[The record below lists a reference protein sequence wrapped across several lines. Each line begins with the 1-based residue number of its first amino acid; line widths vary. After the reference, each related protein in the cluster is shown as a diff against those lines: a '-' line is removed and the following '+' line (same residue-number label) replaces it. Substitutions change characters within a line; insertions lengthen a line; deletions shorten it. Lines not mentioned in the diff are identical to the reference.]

1 MLPSFSLENINTN
14 TTIDPNT
21 TPNINSTQFSEQPT
35 EQIPIY
41 RYGFFMVDNEIIRN
55 YGGRI
60 GPYAISVYN
69 VLSCCADSTGTCF
82 PSISYIANNTGMG
95 ETSVRQALKVLQKEG
110 LLEITSRYNEDGR
123 QRSNLYILLPI
134 EKAPPLSTQMM
145 TLPDEKEG
153 SPHEPYT
160 LRETK
165 GEDTSREPKRNPS
178 YLYTSEREL
187 ERNTTR
193 EKPSN
198 TEVNPTPVE
207 TVVVGDSSTPTQDI
221 SDLNHPEQEEHLNYV
236 LNRFTELTDKEQPNS
251 RELIQL
257 RELSRYAKDT
267 VVNTFDAALEWATN
281 PHKAPIRD
289 AAAWLLGTAKR
300 MEKRGGTPVKP
311 RTEEPTSEDYRR
323 FNREN
328 GGVLLGLSGSVEEG
342 GSYQDEVETKVEA
355 EVKVEPQPQP
365 QSLPPTE
372 EQKEVLAFAK
382 EQMKGEI
389 NSITYGMAI
398 EPLTLIAVEGERYI
412 LQAPSPSM
420 LQFLQQNGIGHV
432 KRVFRDHLGQPRAII
447 DFQAASQP
455 EPIDPTRRRY
465 R

>member
-1 MLPSFSLENINTN
+1 MLPSFSSENINTN
-14 TTIDPNT
+14 TTINPNT

-82 PSISYIANNTGMG
+82 PSISYIADNTGMG

-123 QRSNLYILLPI
+123 QRSNLYILLPV
-134 EKAPPLSTQMM
+134 EKMA
-145 TLPDEKEG
+145 TLTPQTTTLLDEKEG
-153 SPHEPYT
+153 VSHAPYA
-160 LRETK
+160 LHETK
-165 GEDTSREPKRNPS
+165 GGGVPHAPEQNSS
-178 YLYTSEREL
+178 YLYTSEREPKSY
-187 ERNTTR
+187 NTH

-198 TEVNPTPVE
+198 TDVNFTPVE
-207 TVVVGDSSTPTQDI
+207 TVVVGDSSTPSQQI
-221 SDLNHPEQEEHLNYV
+221 SNFNHPEQEEYLNYI

-251 RELIQL
+251 RELLQL
-257 RELSRYAKDT
+257 RELSHYTKGLID
-267 VVNTFDAALEWATN
+267 NTFNAALEWATN

-300 MEKRGGTPVKP
+300 MEKRGSTPTKP
-311 RTEEPTSEDYRR
+311 RAEEPTSEDYRR

-328 GGVLLGLSGSVEEG
+328 GGVILGLSGSIEEG
-342 GSYQDEVETKVEA
+342 GSYEGKDKDKAEVEVKTETEA
-355 EVKVEPQPQP
+355 QSQPLPQPQP
-365 QSLPPTE
+365 QSPSAPQREAL
-372 EQKEVLAFAK
+372 VNAK

-412 LQAPSPSM
+412 LQAPSSSM
-420 LQFLQQNGIGHV
+420 DQRGQTNENVRFEKGKQGQ
-432 KRVFRDHLGQPRAII
+432 KRTV
-447 DFQAASQP
+447 S
-455 EPIDPTRRRY
+455 
-465 R
+465 